1 MKRFIVFSLAL
12 LLARPAFATDPVL
25 CQQTGTRTPTQCP
38 SPLSTGNIPIVP
50 LSLGGFG
57 QSLVGLL
64 TTPTELGF
72 LHGVTSAIQTQ
83 LNAITTAL
91 VALSNSTPAAVGT
104 ASAGVA
110 STSSRSDHVHA
121 HGSQLGGA
129 LHANA
134 VAAGAAGFLT
144 GTDKTKIDLVPT
156 PSAGIQVL
164 GSTYTIS
171 GDNGAYEDTGLAI
184 TLPDAGTYLVWYTAR
199 TNISAVTTA
208 GAYILVELYNSTDGG
223 ALANSEEIGAYA
235 SVAAT
240 SYYSVPHML
249 TSVSV
254 AASKVIKL
262 YAKTVA
268 PVSTSIRTIN
278 SDTNGRT
285 NIGYLKIST

>member
-1 MKRFIVFSLAL
+1 MKRFLGSLLVLLAL
-12 LLARPAFATDPVL
+12 AAPASAQTQLVCNQGSAKVPCSQPIGQAYIPGSIPATKIG
-25 CQQTGTRTPTQCP
+25 TGTVSDT
-38 SPLSTGNIPIVP
+38 V
-50 LSLGGFG
+50 FG
-57 QSLVGLL
+57 YLN
-64 TTPTELGF
+64 
-72 LHGVTSAIQTQ
+72 GVTSSIQTQ
-83 LNAITTAL
+83 LNTITAAL
-91 VALSNSTPAAVGT
+91 VALSNAAPADIGT

-110 STSSRSDHVHA
+110 ATSSRSDHVHA
-121 HGSQLGGA
+121 HGNQLGGA

-184 TLPDAGTYLVWYTAR
+184 TLPDTGTYLVWYTAR

-235 SVAAT
+235 GVIAT
-240 SYYSVPHML
+240 SYYASPHVL